1 MLKLMRK
8 HQKFFYIFFIIIIL
22 SFIYWGVGTVDKTG
36 KLEIVAEVGKYKIT
50 GEEYWETYERAY
62 RFYREIFRDKFD
74 EKMEKDLK
82 EKVLDSLITEQVLFI
97 AAKDAGIVLTDKELQ
112 ESIMNDPAFMK
123 NGVFDKQVYLNRL
136 RLNRITPEQF
146 ENSKQKELIVLKM
159 RHLIEE
165 SVDVPDIGSVPEQL
179 SGDERSTK
187 MLTDVLLNDRKERAL
202 RSYIEGIKKELK
214 IKINRDLIS

>member
-62 RFYREIFRDKFD
+62 RFYSEIFRDKFD